1 MSHRVSRAAQCRR
14 PARSPAGGFTLVE
27 VIVALTLLAMSILF
41 VSRAFLILMQV
52 TYQGGN
58 QTVATSLAV
67 RKLEE
72 IRARPEA
79 QARFDAW
86 STEWDNI
93 ANEPPTAFPAPF
105 ANYEYQVIVNT
116 VTTSPGLPTWL
127 TDPPYHENSI
137 KWITVRV
144 TYRGGPDP
152 LAVVSS
158 AVVREMYRVP

>member
-1 MSHRVSRAAQCRR
+1 MLHRKSRPSYDRR
-14 PARSPAGGFTLVE
+14 TRGLPSGFTLVE
-27 VIVALTLLAMSILF
+27 VIVALTLLAMSVLVI
-41 VSRAFLILMQV
+41 SRAFLTLMQV
-52 TYQGGN
+52 TYRGGN

-72 IRARPEA
+72 IRARPEG
-79 QARFDAW
+79 QGRYDAW
-86 STEWDNI
+86 ATEWANI
-93 ANEPPTAFPAPF
+93 VNEGPTPFPAPF
-105 ANYEYQVIVNT
+105 GNYEYQVVVNA
-116 VTTSPGLPTWL
+116 VTTSPATPAWL

-158 AVVREMYRVP
+158 AVIREMYRGP